1 MSDWD
6 AELKKIDRQLES
18 MSDSA
23 LIPAPDKGAPAAA
36 KVQVAAERAATRTW
50 GAFLRLALATAL
62 GVGILF
68 WPYSHRC
75 GVAAAA
81 YIAAIAVVAAGGL
94 WSSVW
99 TWRHRTARAHVLSL
113 LLVVWGVVL
122 GAIELLPRVG
132 YAKADPLRP
141 TGRTSAAPPPTQPP
155 ASQPATGQPAAQPTA
170 AQPTAAQPTAAQ
182 PAPAQ
187 PATGTAAP

>member
-23 LIPAPDKGAPAAA
+23 LIPAAPRTAPPAVQA
-36 KVQVAAERAATRTW
+36 QVAAERASTRTW
-50 GAFLRLALATAL
+50 PAFLRLALAAAL

-68 WPYSHRC
+68 WPYPKQC
-75 GVAAAA
+75 GLELGGYLVAV
-81 YIAAIAVVAAGGL
+81 AVVLLGGL

-113 LLVVWGVVL
+113 LLVVWGIVL
-122 GAIELLPRVG
+122 GAIEILPHAG
-132 YAKADPLRP
+132 YAKPDAVRP
-141 TGRTSAAPPPTQPP
+141 AGWSCGAAPGPNVLRR
-155 ASQPATGQPAAQPTA
+155 
-170 AQPTAAQPTAAQ
+170 
-182 PAPAQ
+182 AP
-187 PATGTAAP
+187 

>member
-1 MSDWD
+1 MTDWD

-23 LIPAPDKGAPAAA
+23 LIPAAPKNAPPAAKA
-36 KVQVAAERAATRTW
+36 QVAAERVTTRTW

-75 GVAAAA
+75 GFGAAA
-81 YIAAIAVVAAGGL
+81 YVAATAAVVAGGL

-113 LLVVWGVVL
+113 LLVLWGLVL
-122 GAIELLPRVG
+122 GAVELLPRTG
-132 YAKADPLRP
+132 YAKADPMRP
-141 TGRTSAAPPPTQPP
+141 TGWTCSTPT
-155 ASQPATGQPAAQPTA
+155 
-170 AQPTAAQPTAAQ
+170 

-187 PATGTAAP
+187 PTTAQPTTAQPTTAQPTTSVPR

>member
-23 LIPAPDKGAPAAA
+23 LIPAAPKGAPPAA
-36 KVQVAAERAATRTW
+36 KAQVAAERAATRTW

-75 GVAAAA
+75 GISVAGYLAAVAA
-81 YIAAIAVVAAGGL
+81 IVAGGL

-113 LLVVWGVVL
+113 LLVVWGLVL
-122 GAIELLPRVG
+122 GSIELLPRTG
-132 YAKADPLRP
+132 YAKPDPMRP
-141 TGRTSAAPPPTQPP
+141 TGWTCAASP
-155 ASQPATGQPAAQPTA
+155 APATVQPR
-170 AQPTAAQPTAAQ
+170 AAQ

-187 PATGTAAP
+187 PAPAAPAP

>member
-23 LIPAPDKGAPAAA
+23 LIPSPARTASPAARA
-36 KVQVAAERAATRTW
+36 EVAAERATTRTW

-68 WPYSHRC
+68 WHYPKQC
-75 GVAAAA
+75 GLELGGYLAAVAA
-81 YIAAIAVVAAGGL
+81 VTAGGL
-94 WSSVW
+94 WSGLW

-113 LLVVWGVVL
+113 LLVTWGLLL
-122 GAIELLPRVG
+122 GAIEVLPRIG

-141 TGRTSAAPPPTQPP
+141 IGWSCSAAPAGLGPGILR
-155 ASQPATGQPAAQPTA
+155 ATPR
-170 AQPTAAQPTAAQ
+170 
-182 PAPAQ
+182 
-187 PATGTAAP
+187 